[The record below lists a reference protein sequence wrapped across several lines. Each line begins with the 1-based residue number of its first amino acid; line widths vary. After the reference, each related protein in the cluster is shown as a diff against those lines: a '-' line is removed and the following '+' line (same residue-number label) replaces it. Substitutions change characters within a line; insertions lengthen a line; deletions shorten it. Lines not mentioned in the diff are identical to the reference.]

1 MEKELGVGSFV
12 RDSYKIYGREANINR
27 HIPYLYDGLKPSSQ
41 RLIFAALSFK
51 GLMKTAT
58 VIGECTGKYHPHG
71 IDSLKMTVTSL
82 VNNLGV
88 FKGKGNFGYHFLTG
102 ETCEEANPRYTE
114 VMLKPE
120 IRDQLTKFIDFVPK
134 IQSEI
139 GYDMP
144 RYIPTPVP
152 LALVSGDIGIAIGIN
167 QKIPAFTA
175 KSIIEAYRADD
186 PMKLESQYGLELVK
200 DAEQLRNLWTK
211 GTGRLHVKMKT
222 VRDADGITIEG
233 DPTIF
238 TPDLGYLFQEFK
250 YGNVDYQDLSAGT
263 RKLRFSKAYRV
274 RKITTEEIQQVVEK
288 ASHHYESYYIR
299 INNGEVAQPIG
310 MRKWIDVCYKNYTEL
325 AKKGNEAEIKKVEDK
340 ILFYKNLTPVAD
352 KLKNAKISK
361 PDVAR
366 QLNIPLAIV
375 NKVASKSLDYIRECD
390 VNKELKICNDKL
402 NELKNGNVEKAI
414 DAYVNALR

>member
-1 MEKELGVGSFV
+1 MEKELGIGNFV
-12 RDSYKIYGREANINR
+12 KNSYKIYGREANINR

-58 VIGECTGKYHPHG
+58 VIGECTGKFHPHG
-71 IDSLKMTVTSL
+71 IQSLSGTVTSL

-114 VMLKPE
+114 VMLKSE
-120 IRDQLTKFIDFVPK
+120 IRDQLTKFINFVPK

-144 RYIPTPVP
+144 RYIPTPIP
-152 LALVSGDIGIAIGIN
+152 LAFVSGDIGIAIGIN

-200 DAEQLRNLWTK
+200 DSEQLKNLWTK
-211 GTGRLHVKMKT
+211 GSGRLHVKMKT
-222 VRDADGITIEG
+222 VRDNDGITIEG

-250 YGNVDYQDLSAGT
+250 YGNVDYQDLSAET
-263 RKLRFSKAYRV
+263 CKLRFSKAYRV

-299 INNGEVAQPIG
+299 MNDGEVAQPIS
-310 MRKWIDVCYKNYTEL
+310 MRTWIDVCYKNYSEL
-325 AKKGNEAEIKKVEDK
+325 AKKGNEVEIKKTEDK
-340 ILFYKNLTPVAD
+340 IKFYSNLIPVSE
-352 KLKNAKISK
+352 KLRNAKMSK
-361 PDVAR
+361 PNIASE
-366 QLNIPLAIV
+366 LNLPIEIV
-375 NKVASKSLDYIRECD
+375 NKVASKSLDYIRECN
-390 VNKELKICNDKL
+390 VNKEIDACNAKLK
-402 NELKNGNVEKAI
+402 ELKNGSVEKAI
-414 DAYVNALR
+414 DSYVEALR